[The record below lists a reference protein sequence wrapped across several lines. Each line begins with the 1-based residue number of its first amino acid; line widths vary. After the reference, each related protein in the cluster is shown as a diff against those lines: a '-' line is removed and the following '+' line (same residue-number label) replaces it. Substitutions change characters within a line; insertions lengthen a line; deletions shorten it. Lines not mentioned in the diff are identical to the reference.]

1 MNNISKKI
9 ENVIIVEG
17 NKEELKKYLEE
28 IKRRNISLISVQF
41 PKNKEKLSTSFV
53 NSNWN
58 VSKYKLEDVIFF
70 AKCENGKYM
79 FAFNNEKFIYRLTR
93 TVEKME
99 LNAQRFYLKKMDQ
112 KAVIEKEIFER
123 GSAVRLEVTYTFN
136 ANKYSV
142 ARCFA

>member
-1 MNNISKKI
+1 MNNVSKKI

-28 IKRRNISLISVQF
+28 IKRRNVTLISVQF
-41 PKNKEKLSTSFV
+41 PKNIEKLSTTFV
-53 NSNWN
+53 NNNWN

-70 AKCENGKYM
+70 AKCESGKYM
-79 FAFNNEKFIYRLTR
+79 FAFNNEKFVYRLKR
-93 TVEKME
+93 TIEKMG
-99 LNAQRFYLKKMDQ
+99 LNGQRFYLRKMDQ
-112 KAVIEKEIFER
+112 KAVIEKEIFEN
-123 GSAVRLEVTYTFN
+123 GEVVKLEVTDTFN